1 MLILYRLII
10 NVVCFF
16 SPIILKIRIYRKKED
31 ENRYTEKLSIIKK
44 RKPQGKLVWFHA
56 ASVGELLSV
65 IPLLEKLE
73 KIKEIKSILLTTNT
87 LSSSKIFKKKIKS
100 KKIIHQF
107 FPFDK
112 DIFTKKFLSHWL
124 PDLVVFVDSEIWPNF
139 IFNIKNRK
147 IPLILLN
154 ARITTKTYLRW
165 KKIPNFTKSI
175 FSSFDI
181 CLSQNKETEKYLRNF
196 GVKKI
201 KNLGNLKFSSPSS
214 LSPAEL
220 NKNILKIFQYKK
232 IWCATS
238 THKGEEVFCGKTHI
252 ELKKRLK
259 NVILIIIPRHI
270 HRSNEIVKELN
281 EMNLKIHLHTNKS
294 KFKRD
299 TDIYLVDTFGETQNF
314 FNISKSVFLGG
325 SLINHGGQNP
335 IEPTRMG
342 CSIYH
347 GPHVN
352 NFKEV
357 YAYLA
362 SYNISKKINTINNL
376 KRFLLKDLSSKQ
388 KRSLQLKKK
397 INFMGQSILKN
408 IYSEIKKFIVSNK

>member
-10 NVVCFF
+10 NAVCFF
-16 SPIILKIRIYRKKED
+16 APIILRIRIYKQKED
-31 ENRYTEKLSIIKK
+31 ENRYKEKLCIIKK
-44 RKPQGKLVWFHA
+44 KKPQGKLVWFHA
-56 ASVGELLSV
+56 ASVGELLSIV
-65 IPLLEKLE
+65 PLLEKLE

-87 LSSSKIFKKKIKS
+87 LSSSKVFEKKIKS

-124 PDLVVFVDSEIWPNF
+124 PDLVIFVESEIWPNF
-139 IFNIKNRK
+139 ILNIKNRK

-165 KKIPNFTKSI
+165 KKIPNFAKSI
-175 FSSFDI
+175 FDSFDI
-181 CLSQNKETEKYLRNF
+181 CLSQNKETEKYLANF

-201 KNLGNLKFSSPSS
+201 KNFGNLKFSSPVS
-214 LSPAEL
+214 LSSDKL
-220 NKNILKIFQYKK
+220 NKNILKMFHYKK

-238 THKGEEVFCGKTHI
+238 THIGEEVFCGKTHI

-270 HRSNEIVKELN
+270 HRINEIVKELN
-281 EMNLKIHLHTNKS
+281 KMNLKIHLHTNKS
-294 KFKRD
+294 KFNSD
-299 TDIYLVDTFGETQNF
+299 IDIYLVDTFGETQKF

-352 NFKEV
+352 NFKEI
-357 YAYLA
+357 YSYLA
-362 SYNISKKINTINNL
+362 SFNISKKINTINNL
-376 KRFLLKDLSSKQ
+376 KRFLLKDLSSKE
-388 KRSLQLKKK
+388 KRSKKLKKQ
-397 INFMGQSILKN
+397 INSMGQSILKN
-408 IYSEIKKFIVSNK
+408 IYLEIKKFIANKK

>member
-1 MLILYRLII
+1 M
-10 NVVCFF
+10 
-16 SPIILKIRIYRKKED
+16 
-31 ENRYTEKLSIIKK
+31 
-44 RKPQGKLVWFHA
+44 
-56 ASVGELLSV
+56 GELLS
-65 IPLLEKLE
+65 ILPLLEKLE
-73 KIKEIKSILLTTNT
+73 KNKEIKSILLTTNT
-87 LSSSKIFKKKIKS
+87 LSSSKVFEKKIKS

-124 PDLVVFVDSEIWPNF
+124 PDLVIFVESEIWPNF

-165 KKIPNFTKSI
+165 KKISNFAKSI

-181 CLSQNKETEKYLRNF
+181 CLSQNKETEKYLKNF

-201 KNLGNLKFSSPSS
+201 KNLGNLKFSSSSS
-214 LSPAEL
+214 LSSGKL
-220 NKNILKIFQYKK
+220 NKNILKILQYKK

-238 THKGEEVFCGKTHI
+238 THNGEEVFCGKTHI

-270 HRSNEIVKELN
+270 HRTNEIVKELN

-294 KFKRD
+294 KFNRD

-357 YAYLA
+357 YSYLA

-376 KRFLLKDLSSKQ
+376 KRFLLKDLSSKE
-388 KRSLQLKKK
+388 KRSKKLKKL
-397 INFMGQSILKN
+397 INFMGQSILNN
-408 IYSEIKKFIVSNK
+408 IYLEIKKFIVSNK